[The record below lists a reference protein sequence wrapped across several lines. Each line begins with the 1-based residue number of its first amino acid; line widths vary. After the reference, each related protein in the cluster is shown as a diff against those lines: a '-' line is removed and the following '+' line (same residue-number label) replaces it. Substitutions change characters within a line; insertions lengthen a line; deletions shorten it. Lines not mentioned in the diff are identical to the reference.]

1 MCPMSL
7 DTYLPEGDGKYIVGS
22 TRDTRSFYYFI
33 PKRRGQVKIGFLVTN
48 TGEYIDSE
56 YKDVIIFNPETE
68 FNTVESGDY
77 HISRKG
83 RYTHTVELSSS
94 DSTRRFDVYAQP
106 RLGRFRLL
114 AESQ

>member
-1 MCPMSL
+1 MSL

-33 PKRRGQVKIGFLVTN
+33 PRSPGHVKIGFLVTD
-48 TGEYIDSE
+48 TGEYIDTE
-56 YKDVIIFNPETE
+56 YKDVIIFNPESE
-68 FNTVESGDY
+68 FRTVESGEY

-83 RYTHTVELSSS
+83 RYTHTVELSSREG
-94 DSTRRFDVYAQP
+94 TQRFDVYAQP

-114 AESQ
+114 AETP

>member
-1 MCPMSL
+1 MSL

-22 TRDTRSFYYFI
+22 AHDTRSFYYFI

-56 YKDVIIFNPETE
+56 YKDVIIYNPETE
-68 FNTVESGDY
+68 FHTVESGEY

-83 RYTHTVELSSS
+83 RYTHTVELSCS
-94 DSTRRFDVYAQP
+94 DRTQRFNVYAQP